1 MNPIGSMER
10 DNREIRMN
18 QCVSTKGVNRE
29 QEITGFYG
37 AGGIEVFDLT
47 SISHSFK
54 LCTSS
59 YIEEKF
65 APVSLLQACSVLV
78 KIA

>member
-10 DNREIRMN
+10 DNCKKRVK
-18 QCVSTKGVNRE
+18 QCVSTKGIKME

-37 AGGIEVFDLT
+37 TGAMEVFDLT
-47 SISHSFK
+47 SIRYSVK
-54 LCTSS
+54 LCTSF
-59 YIEEKF
+59 YIEEIF
-65 APVSLLQACSVLV
+65 APVSLLHARSVLV